1 MSYFHDNKNDG
12 KSNNRRSLH
21 FPTPQPYN
29 EGHSPAKSNKNKYS
43 LQKKPVL
50 SESLNN
56 NLRCTVLNK
65 YKLNNGIEDP
75 ELTVRP

>member
-43 LQKKPVL
+43 LQKNPF
-50 SESLNN
+50 
-56 NLRCTVLNK
+56 
-65 YKLNNGIEDP
+65 
-75 ELTVRP
+75 